1 MRDIAWI
8 VLKDLRQQVR
18 DRTIFIFGL
27 VAPLAIAAALSL
39 AFGSLFQTEEAVL
52 FEFGISNA
60 DAGGSISEG
69 FSMAMG
75 ELEKEGLIAV
85 TFHRDR
91 SSLDRAVE
99 SEEVD
104 AGFFIPQGFSDAI
117 VEGSDS
123 RVIVVANPGSP
134 VVAGVATSIAE
145 QFSLEVASAGAAGAT
160 VAILGGLS
168 PEQMVQVGLAASQ
181 TPPPARVASLE
192 AEVRQL
198 DGPTY
203 YSAGAAMFFMMFVV
217 GTGLLSLLEER
228 KRHTLARLLSSP
240 IGPGRVLASKFVL
253 SFVVGVGSVG
263 LFMLFSRFLLGAEWV
278 DLPLTALLVV
288 SAVGASSGIVSLVA
302 GWARTAEQAQNFQS
316 VVAVAMGILGGTF
329 FPVSGGDS
337 FLATLSLATPHA
349 WFMRGLGD
357 LSGGGGLEVVALP
370 LVVLACMAVVT
381 LTISVLGARRS
392 LRP

>member
-18 DRTIFIFGL
+18 DRTIFVFGL
-27 VAPLAIAAALSL
+27 IAPLAIAAALSL
-39 AFGSLFQTEEAVL
+39 AFGNFFQTEEAVV
-52 FEFGISNA
+52 FEFGIANA
-60 DAGGSISEG
+60 DAGGPISEG
-69 FSMAMG
+69 FSIAMA
-75 ELEKEGLIAV
+75 ELEAEGLVDV

-91 SSLDRAVE
+91 PSLDRAVE
-99 SEEVD
+99 EGEVD
-104 AGFFIPQGFSDAI
+104 AGFFIPDGFSQAI
-117 VEGSDS
+117 IEGSAS
-123 RVIVVANPGSP
+123 RVTVVANPASP
-134 VVAGVATSIAE
+134 VVAGVAGSIAE
-145 QFSLEVASAGAAGAT
+145 EFSLEVASASAAAAT
-160 VAILGGLS
+160 VAILGGFGAD
-168 PEQMVQVGLAASQ
+168 QMQQIGLAASR
-181 TPPPARVASLE
+181 TPPPARLASLE

-198 DGPTY
+198 DGATF

-217 GTGLLSLLEER
+217 GAGLLSLLEER

-240 IGPGRVLASKFVL
+240 VRPGGILAAKFLL
-253 SFVVGVGSVG
+253 SLAVGVGSVG
-263 LFMLFSRFLLGAEWV
+263 FFMLFSWLLLGANWV

-288 SAVGASSGIVSLVA
+288 AAVGASSGIVSLVA

-329 FPVSGGDS
+329 FPIAGGDS

-370 LVVLACMAVVT
+370 LVVLTSIGVVT
-381 LTISVLGARRS
+381 LSISVLGARRT
-392 LRP
+392 LRT